1 MASKSINEIK
11 ILTGQA
17 NGNKSLKKTQ
27 IYQMIKEVK
36 QEKTPLNSGIPIPNK
51 TKRSEDVIV
60 VIAAAIKEDGR
71 QTVRGL
77 TSVHGQSKGTIR
89 RILSEDLCQVK
100 KFARWVPK
108 LLNKDQKKDMVGK
121 DNGLLKLIWS

>member
-1 MASKSINEIK
+1 MASKSIK

-17 NGNKSLKKTQ
+17 NGNNSLKKTQ

-60 VIAAAIKEDGR
+60 VIAFSPWPKQGHNQED
-71 QTVRGL
+71 
-77 TSVHGQSKGTIR
+77 SV
-89 RILSEDLCQVK
+89 
-100 KFARWVPK
+100 
-108 LLNKDQKKDMVGK
+108 
-121 DNGLLKLIWS
+121 